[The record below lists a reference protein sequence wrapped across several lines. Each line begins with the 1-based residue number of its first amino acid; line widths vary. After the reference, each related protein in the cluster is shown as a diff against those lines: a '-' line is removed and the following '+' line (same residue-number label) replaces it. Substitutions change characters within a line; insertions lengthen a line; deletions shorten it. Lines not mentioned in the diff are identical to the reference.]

1 MPGGKTLG
9 DIADCG
15 LSGPIAA
22 RHIEPYLFPI
32 LDNKATLNRMRNIMP
47 ARPPA
52 IIDATAK
59 KLESLGQQIRA
70 HRKALRV
77 SATTAAE
84 AAGMSRVT
92 LHRIEHGE
100 PAVTMGAYLNAMAAL
115 GLDFGIVTPPNPDSD
130 VSDDHRKGWI
140 PARIHLPD
148 YPQLKQLAWQVH
160 GTDELTPVEALD
172 IYERNGR
179 HLDFTAMEPG
189 ERHLIDA
196 LRLAFG
202 EGVFSNL
209 GMSLKERRSG

>member
-1 MPGGKTLG
+1 
-9 DIADCG
+9 
-15 LSGPIAA
+15 
-22 RHIEPYLFPI
+22 
-32 LDNKATLNRMRNIMP
+32 MP
-47 ARPPA
+47 ARPPVV
-52 IIDATAK
+52 IDAAAQ

-77 SATTAAE
+77 SATAAAE

-100 PAVTMGAYLNAMAAL
+100 PAVTIGAYLNALAVL
-115 GLDFGIVTPPNPDSD
+115 CLDFGIVTPPNPASD

-140 PARIHLPD
+140 PARIRLSD
-148 YPQLKQLAWQVH
+148 YPQLKQLAWQIH
-160 GTDELTPVEALD
+160 GTDALTPVEALD

-189 ERHLIDA
+189 ERHLIEA

-202 EGVFSNL
+202 EGCLRV
-209 GMSLKERRSG
+209 